1 MPDEGQPERQ
11 WIVEP
16 PGPGEIS
23 LHMALGEGVELTEE
37 QESAVRA
44 LVNSL
49 ESRDPEVTG
58 HAIAECL
65 RLHQC
70 GAFTLCPKEAAA
82 ADHWNIMGTFGTR
95 PQ

>member
-1 MPDEGQPERQ
+1 MTDEDEGRRR

-58 HAIAECL
+58 HAIAECP
-65 RLHQC
+65 REYC
-70 GAFTLCPKEAAA
+70 SAFRLCPKEAAA